1 MRKGNARRWSKSIG
15 ERGHR
20 VRFYEARP
28 GGPLMRSIYIHGRE
42 DRKSLGHR
50 DRKRAVTQGYELL
63 HALLHNERVVEQGS
77 LTLGMLADL
86 YLASPAH
93 AAKKPHT
100 QRGDERKI
108 RRVVGYLGSSR
119 NVEGLSESDVR
130 RFIAARRK
138 GDGPLPRV
146 EPGRQVNDTTV
157 GADLIAFSTALNWAV
172 RERTS
177 TGRRLLRENPWFG
190 ITLPKEKNPRRP
202 VMTHDEYVKLLEVA
216 NQVHPLCELGLI
228 VAEGTGR
235 RISAWRNLQWD
246 DVDFTAGA
254 IRWRAEHDKK
264 GYEMVVPMSEPV
276 RAALAA
282 AQRTQQAIGNA
293 PVFPSPKD
301 PARPCDRHILDGWLR
316 KAYAKAKLTQQ
327 RGGLWHTLRR
337 KWATERKGY
346 PIKDLAAAGG
356 WRDDKTL
363 LTSYLQADAETV
375 RQVVLHP
382 TQRLVSQGGV

>member
-1 MRKGNARRWSKSIG
+1 MRTGKARRWSKSIG

-28 GGPLMRSIYIHGRE
+28 GGPLMRSIYVHGRE

-50 DRKRAVTQGYELL
+50 DKEAAVKQGYELL
-63 HALLHNERVVEQGS
+63 TSLLNNERVVEQGS
-77 LTLGMLADL
+77 LTLGILADL

-93 AAKKPHT
+93 ASKKLRG
-100 QRGDERKI
+100 QKGDERKI
-108 RRVVGYLGSSR
+108 RRVTEYLGASR
-119 NVEGLSESDVR
+119 NVDSLSESDVR
-130 RFIAARRK
+130 RFVMARRK

-146 EPGRQVNDTTV
+146 EPGRPVSDTTV
-157 GADLIAFSTALNWAV
+157 SADLIALSTALNWAV

-177 TGRRLLRENPWFG
+177 TGRRLLRENPLFG
-190 ITLPKEKNPRRP
+190 IKLPREKNPRRP
-202 VMTHDEYVKLLEVA
+202 VMTHDEYLKLLEVA
-216 NQVHPLCELGLI
+216 NQAHPLCELGLI

-235 RISAWRNLQWD
+235 RISSWRNLQWD
-246 DVDFTAGA
+246 DVDFTTGA

-276 RAALAA
+276 RSALAA
-282 AQRTQQAIGNA
+282 ARRAQQAIGSA
-293 PVFPSPKD
+293 PVFPAPKD
-301 PARPCDRHILDGWLR
+301 PARPCDRHILDAWLR
-316 KAYAKAKLTQQ
+316 KAYAAAKLTPK

-363 LTSYLQADAETV
+363 LASYLQADAETV
-375 RQVVLHP
+375 RRVVLHP
-382 TQRLVSQGGV
+382 TQRLVSQRGV